1 MSKNKYSIDM
11 TKGVLF
17 PKILGFAFP
26 LMVTGLLQ
34 IVYNAA
40 DVVVV
45 GRFAGSV
52 YLAAVGATSTLVNL
66 FLNLFLGLSM
76 GSGVVVAKHIGAGDG
91 ASVHRAVHTA
101 MLLAALSGFVIGI
114 LGICISKF
122 ALEIMGTPPE
132 VLDLSTLYLRIFFLG
147 TPANMVFNYGASI
160 LRSTGDSKR
169 PLYILTAT
177 GILNVTLN
185 IVFVVKFHMN
195 VAGVA
200 LATIISQYVSAFF
213 ILYIL
218 LNINSYIH
226 LSIKKLRFY
235 KAELLDIL
243 KIGIPAGLQGSLF
256 SLSNVI
262 IQSSINSFGA
272 AAIAGNTASGNV
284 DSVIFTCC
292 NSVSQTATTFT
303 SQNLGAGQYKRI
315 RKIYF
320 NCVGISAAIAAFFG
334 VILLTLGP
342 QILTIFSTDSEVID
356 MGLIRLKLFA
366 VTYII
371 NSVLDVTT
379 GQMRGL
385 GKSVIPMIVSLIGVC
400 GLRVVWVYTVFTRYR
415 SMFVLY
421 FSYPVSWLIT
431 GIVLIAMY
439 AVTYRK
445 LLKRSKEEN
454 ETACPG

>member
-1 MSKNKYSIDM
+1 MAKKKYSIDM
-11 TKGVLF
+11 TTGVLF

-40 DVVVV
+40 DVMVV
-45 GRFAGSV
+45 GRFAGSIS
-52 YLAAVGATSTLVNL
+52 LAAVGATSTLVNL
-66 FLNLFLGLSM
+66 MLNLFLGLSM

-91 ASVHRAVHTA
+91 ASVHRTVHSA
-101 MLLAALSGFVIGI
+101 MLLSIISGFVIGI
-114 LGICISKF
+114 LGVVISPY
-122 ALEIMGTPPE
+122 ALSAMGTPDD
-132 VLDLSTLYLRIFFLG
+132 VHSLSTLYLRIFFLG
-147 TPANMVFNYGASI
+147 TPANMVYNYGASI
-160 LRSTGDSKR
+160 LRATGDSKR
-169 PLYILTAT
+169 PLYILTST
-177 GILNVTLN
+177 GILNVVLN
-185 IVFVVKFHMN
+185 LIFVVNFNMN

-200 LATIISQYVSAFF
+200 LATIISQYVSA
-213 ILYIL
+213 ICVLYIL

-226 LSIKKLRFY
+226 LSMKKLHFY
-235 KAELLDIL
+235 KDELLDIL

-284 DSVIFTCC
+284 DSIIFTCC

-320 NCVGISAAIAAFFG
+320 NCIGVSMGIAAIFG
-334 VILLTLGP
+334 VALLAFGP
-342 QILTIFSTDSEVID
+342 QILTVFSTDSEVID

-366 VTYII
+366 VTDII

-385 GKSVIPMIVSLIGVC
+385 GKSVIPMIVTMVGVC
-400 GLRVVWVYTVFTRYR
+400 GLRVLWVFTVFPQYR
-415 SMFVLY
+415 SMFTLY
-421 FSYPVSWLIT
+421 LSYPVSWLAT
-431 GIVLIAMY
+431 GIVLVTMY
-439 AVTYRK
+439 AVTFRK
-445 LLKRSKEEN
+445 ILKRSKNDEN
-454 ETACPG
+454 TCIG

>member
-1 MSKNKYSIDM
+1 MAKKKYSIDM
-11 TKGVLF
+11 TTGVLF

-40 DVVVV
+40 DVMVV
-45 GRFAGSV
+45 GRFAGSIS
-52 YLAAVGATSTLVNL
+52 LAAVGATSTLVNL
-66 FLNLFLGLSM
+66 MLNLFLGLSM

-91 ASVHRAVHTA
+91 ASVHRTVHSA
-101 MLLAALSGFVIGI
+101 MLLSIISGFVIGI
-114 LGICISKF
+114 FGVVISPY
-122 ALEIMGTPPE
+122 ALSAMGTPDD
-132 VLDLSTLYLRIFFLG
+132 VHSLSTLYLRIFFLG
-147 TPANMVFNYGASI
+147 TPANMVYNYGASI
-160 LRSTGDSKR
+160 LRATGDSKR
-169 PLYILTAT
+169 PLYILTST
-177 GILNVTLN
+177 GILNVVLN
-185 IVFVVKFHMN
+185 LIFVVKFNMN

-200 LATIISQYVSAFF
+200 LATIISQYVSA
-213 ILYIL
+213 ICVLYIL

-226 LSIKKLRFY
+226 LSMKKLHFY
-235 KAELLDIL
+235 KDELLDIL

-284 DSVIFTCC
+284 DSIIFTCC

-320 NCVGISAAIAAFFG
+320 NCIGVSMGIAAIFG
-334 VILLTLGP
+334 VALLAFGP
-342 QILTIFSTDSEVID
+342 QILTVFSTDSEVID

-385 GKSVIPMIVSLIGVC
+385 GKSVIPMIVTMVGVC
-400 GLRVVWVYTVFTRYR
+400 GLRVLWVFTVFPQYR
-415 SMFVLY
+415 SMFTLY
-421 FSYPVSWLIT
+421 LSYPVSWLAT
-431 GIVLIAMY
+431 GIVLVTMY
-439 AVTYRK
+439 AVTFRRI
-445 LLKRSKEEN
+445 LKRSRNDEN
-454 ETACPG
+454 TCIG

>member
-1 MSKNKYSIDM
+1 MAKKKYSIDM
-11 TKGVLF
+11 TTGVLF

-40 DVVVV
+40 DVMVV
-45 GRFAGSV
+45 GRFAGSIS
-52 YLAAVGATSTLVNL
+52 LAAVGATSTLVNL
-66 FLNLFLGLSM
+66 MLNLFLGLSM

-91 ASVHRAVHTA
+91 ASVHRTVHSA
-101 MLLAALSGFVIGI
+101 MLLSIISGFVIGI
-114 LGICISKF
+114 LGVVISPY
-122 ALEIMGTPPE
+122 ALSAMGTPDD
-132 VLDLSTLYLRIFFLG
+132 VHSLSTLYLRIFFLG
-147 TPANMVFNYGASI
+147 TPANMVYNYGASI
-160 LRSTGDSKR
+160 LRATGDSKR
-169 PLYILTAT
+169 PLYILTST
-177 GILNVTLN
+177 GILNVVLN
-185 IVFVVKFHMN
+185 LIFVVKFNMN

-200 LATIISQYVSAFF
+200 LATIISQYVSA
-213 ILYIL
+213 ICVLYIL

-226 LSIKKLRFY
+226 LSMKKLHFY
-235 KAELLDIL
+235 KDELLDIL

-284 DSVIFTCC
+284 DSIIFTCC

-320 NCVGISAAIAAFFG
+320 NCIGVSMGIAAIFGIALLAF
-334 VILLTLGP
+334 GP
-342 QILTIFSTDSEVID
+342 QILTVFSTDSEVIE

-385 GKSVIPMIVSLIGVC
+385 GKSVIPMIVTMVGVC
-400 GLRVVWVYTVFTRYR
+400 GLRVLWVFTVFPQYR
-415 SMFVLY
+415 SMFTLY
-421 FSYPVSWLIT
+421 LSYPVSWLAT
-431 GIVLIAMY
+431 GIVLVTMY
-439 AVTYRK
+439 AVTFRK
-445 LLKRSKEEN
+445 ILKRSRNDEN
-454 ETACPG
+454 TCIG

>member
-1 MSKNKYSIDM
+1 MAKKKYSIDM
-11 TKGVLF
+11 TTGVLF

-40 DVVVV
+40 DVMVV
-45 GRFAGSV
+45 GRFAGSIS
-52 YLAAVGATSTLVNL
+52 LAAVGATSTLVNL
-66 FLNLFLGLSM
+66 MLNLFLGLSM

-91 ASVHRAVHTA
+91 ASVHRTVHSA
-101 MLLAALSGFVIGI
+101 MLLSIISGFVIGI
-114 LGICISKF
+114 IGVVISPY
-122 ALEIMGTPPE
+122 ALSAMGTPDD
-132 VLDLSTLYLRIFFLG
+132 VHSLSTLYLRIFFLG
-147 TPANMVFNYGASI
+147 TPANMVYNYGASI
-160 LRSTGDSKR
+160 LRATGDSKR
-169 PLYILTAT
+169 PLYILTST
-177 GILNVTLN
+177 GILNVVLN
-185 IVFVVKFHMN
+185 LIFVVKFNMN

-200 LATIISQYVSAFF
+200 LATIISQYVSA
-213 ILYIL
+213 ICVLYIL

-226 LSIKKLRFY
+226 LSMKKLHFY
-235 KAELLDIL
+235 KDELLDIL

-284 DSVIFTCC
+284 DSIIFTCC

-320 NCVGISAAIAAFFG
+320 NCIGISMGIAAIFG
-334 VILLTLGP
+334 VALLAFGP
-342 QILTIFSTDSEVID
+342 QILTVFSTDSEVID

-385 GKSVIPMIVSLIGVC
+385 GKSVIPMIVTMVGVC
-400 GLRVVWVYTVFTRYR
+400 GLRVLWVFTVFPQYR
-415 SMFVLY
+415 SMFTLY
-421 FSYPVSWLIT
+421 LSYPVSWLAT
-431 GIVLIAMY
+431 GIVLVTMY
-439 AVTYRK
+439 AVTFRK
-445 LLKRSKEEN
+445 ILKRSRNDEN
-454 ETACPG
+454 TCIG

>member
-1 MSKNKYSIDM
+1 MSKKRYSMDM
-11 TKGVLF
+11 TTVVLF
-17 PKILGFAFP
+17 PKIISFAFP
-26 LMVTGLLQ
+26 LMITGLLQ

-40 DVVVV
+40 DVMVV
-45 GRFAGSV
+45 GRFAGSTS
-52 YLAAVGATSTLVNL
+52 LAAVGATSTLVNL

-91 ASVHRAVHTA
+91 ASVHRAVHSA
-101 MLLAALSGFVIGI
+101 MLLSVLSGVAIGI
-114 LGICISKF
+114 LGVLISPY
-122 ALEIMGTPPE
+122 ALSMMGTPE
-132 VLDLSTLYLRIFFLG
+132 DIHSLSTLYLRIFFLG

-177 GILNVTLN
+177 GILNVVLN
-185 IVFVVKFHMN
+185 LIFVIKLHMD

-200 LATIISQYVSAFF
+200 LATIISQYVSATCV
-213 ILYIL
+213 LYIL

-226 LSIKKLRFY
+226 VSIKKLRFY
-235 KAELLDIL
+235 KDELKDIL
-243 KIGIPAGLQGSLF
+243 RIGIPAGLQGSLF

-284 DSVIFTCC
+284 DSIIFTCC

-303 SQNLGAGQYKRI
+303 SQNLGAGQHKRI
-315 RKIYF
+315 RKVYF
-320 NCVGISAAIAAFFG
+320 NCVGISMAIAAFFG
-334 VILLTLGP
+334 VALLAFGP
-342 QILTIFSTDSEVID
+342 QILTVFSTDSEVID
-356 MGLIRLKLFA
+356 MGLIRLRLFA

-385 GKSVIPMIVSLIGVC
+385 GKSVIPMIVSLVGIC
-400 GLRVVWVYTVFTRYR
+400 GLRVIWVFTVFPHFR
-415 SMFVLY
+415 SIFTLY
-421 FSYPVSWLIT
+421 LSYPVSWLVT
-431 GIVLIAMY
+431 GIVITVMY
-439 AVTYRK
+439 AITFRK
-445 LLKRSKEEN
+445 IIKRSKSNEN
-454 ETACPG
+454 TCAG

>member
-1 MSKNKYSIDM
+1 MAKKKYSIDM
-11 TKGVLF
+11 TTGVLF

-40 DVVVV
+40 DVMVV
-45 GRFAGSV
+45 GRFAGSIS
-52 YLAAVGATSTLVNL
+52 LAAVGATSTLVNL
-66 FLNLFLGLSM
+66 MLNLFLGLSM
-76 GSGVVVAKHIGAGDG
+76 GSGVVVANHIGAGDG
-91 ASVHRAVHTA
+91 ASVHRTVHSA
-101 MLLAALSGFVIGI
+101 MLLSIISGFVIGI
-114 LGICISKF
+114 IGVVISPY
-122 ALEIMGTPPE
+122 ALSAMGTPDD
-132 VLDLSTLYLRIFFLG
+132 VHSLSTLYLRIFFLG
-147 TPANMVFNYGASI
+147 TPANMVYNYGASI
-160 LRSTGDSKR
+160 IRATGDSKR
-169 PLYILTAT
+169 PLYILTST
-177 GILNVTLN
+177 GILNVVLN
-185 IVFVVKFHMN
+185 LIFVVKFNMN

-200 LATIISQYVSAFF
+200 LATIISQYVSA
-213 ILYIL
+213 ICVLYIL

-226 LSIKKLRFY
+226 LSMKKLHFY
-235 KAELLDIL
+235 KDELLDIL

-284 DSVIFTCC
+284 DSIIFTCC

-320 NCVGISAAIAAFFG
+320 NCIGVSMGIAAIFG
-334 VILLTLGP
+334 VALLAFGP
-342 QILTIFSTDSEVID
+342 QILTVFSTDSEVID

-385 GKSVIPMIVSLIGVC
+385 GKSVIPMIVTMVGVC
-400 GLRVVWVYTVFTRYR
+400 GLRVLWVFTVFPQYR
-415 SMFVLY
+415 SMFTLY
-421 FSYPVSWLIT
+421 LSYPVSWLAT
-431 GIVLIAMY
+431 GIVLVTMY
-439 AVTYRK
+439 AVTFRK
-445 LLKRSKEEN
+445 ILKRSRNDEN
-454 ETACPG
+454 TCIG

>member
-1 MSKNKYSIDM
+1 MAKKKYSIDM
-11 TKGVLF
+11 TTGVLF

-40 DVVVV
+40 DVMVV
-45 GRFAGSV
+45 GRFAGSIS
-52 YLAAVGATSTLVNL
+52 LAAVGATSTLVNL
-66 FLNLFLGLSM
+66 MLNLFLGLSM

-91 ASVHRAVHTA
+91 ASVHRTVHSA
-101 MLLAALSGFVIGI
+101 MLLSIISGFVIGI
-114 LGICISKF
+114 IGVVISPY
-122 ALEIMGTPPE
+122 ALSAMGTPDD
-132 VLDLSTLYLRIFFLG
+132 VHSLSTLYLRIFFLG
-147 TPANMVFNYGASI
+147 TPANMVYNYGASI
-160 LRSTGDSKR
+160 LRATGDSKR
-169 PLYILTAT
+169 PLYILTST
-177 GILNVTLN
+177 GILNVVLN
-185 IVFVVKFHMN
+185 LIFVVKFNMN

-200 LATIISQYVSAFF
+200 LATIISQYVSA
-213 ILYIL
+213 ICVLYIL

-226 LSIKKLRFY
+226 LSMKKLHFY
-235 KAELLDIL
+235 KDELLDIL

-284 DSVIFTCC
+284 DSIIFTCC

-320 NCVGISAAIAAFFG
+320 NCIGVSMGIAAIFG
-334 VILLTLGP
+334 VALLAFGP
-342 QILTIFSTDSEVID
+342 QILTVFSTDSEVID

-385 GKSVIPMIVSLIGVC
+385 GKSVIPMIVTMVGVC
-400 GLRVVWVYTVFTRYR
+400 GLRVLWVFTVFPQYR
-415 SMFVLY
+415 SMFTLY
-421 FSYPVSWLIT
+421 LSYPVSWLAT
-431 GIVLIAMY
+431 GIVLVTMY
-439 AVTYRK
+439 AVTFRK
-445 LLKRSKEEN
+445 ILKRSRNDEN
-454 ETACPG
+454 TCIG

>member
-1 MSKNKYSIDM
+1 
-11 TKGVLF
+11 
-17 PKILGFAFP
+17 
-26 LMVTGLLQ
+26 
-34 IVYNAA
+34 
-40 DVVVV
+40 
-45 GRFAGSV
+45 
-52 YLAAVGATSTLVNL
+52 
-66 FLNLFLGLSM
+66 
-76 GSGVVVAKHIGAGDG
+76 
-91 ASVHRAVHTA
+91 
-101 MLLAALSGFVIGI
+101 
-114 LGICISKF
+114 
-122 ALEIMGTPPE
+122 
-132 VLDLSTLYLRIFFLG
+132 
-147 TPANMVFNYGASI
+147 
-160 LRSTGDSKR
+160 
-169 PLYILTAT
+169 
-177 GILNVTLN
+177 

>member
-1 MSKNKYSIDM
+1 MSKKRYSMDM
-11 TKGVLF
+11 TTGVLF
-17 PKILGFAFP
+17 PKIISFAFP
-26 LMVTGLLQ
+26 LMITGLLQ

-40 DVVVV
+40 DVMVV
-45 GRFAGSV
+45 GRFAGSAS
-52 YLAAVGATSTLVNL
+52 LAAVGATSTLVNL

-91 ASVHRAVHTA
+91 ASVHRAVHSA
-101 MLLAALSGFVIGI
+101 MLLSVLSGVAIGI
-114 LGICISKF
+114 LGVLISPY
-122 ALEIMGTPPE
+122 ALTAMGTPE
-132 VLDLSTLYLRIFFLG
+132 DIHSLSTLYLRIFFLG
-147 TPANMVFNYGASI
+147 TPANMIFNYGASI

-177 GILNVTLN
+177 GILNVVLN
-185 IVFVVKFHMN
+185 LIFVIKFHMD

-200 LATIISQYVSAFF
+200 LATIISQYVSATCV
-213 ILYIL
+213 LYIL

-235 KAELLDIL
+235 KDELKDIL
-243 KIGIPAGLQGSLF
+243 RIGIPAGLQGSLF

-284 DSVIFTCC
+284 DSIIFTCC

-303 SQNLGAGQYKRI
+303 SQNLGAGQHKRI
-315 RKIYF
+315 RKVYF
-320 NCVGISAAIAAFFG
+320 NCVGISMAIAAFFG
-334 VILLTLGP
+334 VALLAFGP

-356 MGLIRLKLFA
+356 MGLIRLRLFA

-385 GKSVIPMIVSLIGVC
+385 GKSVIPMIVSLVGIC
-400 GLRVVWVYTVFTRYR
+400 GLRVIWVFTVFPHFR
-415 SMFVLY
+415 SIFTLY
-421 FSYPVSWLIT
+421 LSYPVSWLVT
-431 GIVLIAMY
+431 GIVITVMY
-439 AVTYRK
+439 AITFRK
-445 LLKRSKEEN
+445 IIKRSKSNEN
-454 ETACPG
+454 TCAG

>member
-1 MSKNKYSIDM
+1 MAKKKYSVDM
-11 TKGVLF
+11 TTGVLF

-40 DVVVV
+40 DVMVV
-45 GRFAGSV
+45 GRFAGSIS
-52 YLAAVGATSTLVNL
+52 LAAVGATTTLVNL
-66 FLNLFLGLSM
+66 MLNLFLGLSM

-91 ASVHRAVHTA
+91 ASVHRAVHSA
-101 MLLAALSGFVIGI
+101 MLLSILSGIVIGLFGVVISPYALS
-114 LGICISKF
+114 
-122 ALEIMGTPPE
+122 AMGTPDD
-132 VLDLSTLYLRIFFLG
+132 VHSLSTLYLRIFFLG
-147 TPANMVFNYGASI
+147 TPANMVYNYGASI
-160 LRSTGDSKR
+160 LRATGDSKR

-177 GILNVTLN
+177 GILNVALN
-185 IVFVVKFHMN
+185 LVFVINFNMN

-200 LATIISQYVSAFF
+200 LATIISQYVSAIC

-226 LSIKKLRFY
+226 LSLRKLRFY
-235 KAELLDIL
+235 KDEIRDIL

-256 SLSNVI
+256 SLSNVV

-284 DSVIFTCC
+284 DSIIFTCC

-303 SQNLGAGQYKRI
+303 SQNLGARQYKRI

-320 NCVGISAAIAAFFG
+320 NCIGVSMGIAVIFG
-334 VILLTLGP
+334 VALLAFGP
-342 QILTIFSTDSEVID
+342 QILTVFSTDAEVID
-356 MGLIRLKLFA
+356 MGLIRLRLFA
-366 VTYII
+366 VTYIV

-385 GKSVIPMIVSLIGVC
+385 GKSVIPMIVTMVGVC
-400 GLRVVWVYTVFTRYR
+400 GLRVLWVFTVFPQYR
-415 SMFVLY
+415 SMFTLY
-421 FSYPVSWLIT
+421 LSYPVSWLIT
-431 GIVLIAMY
+431 GTVLVIMY
-439 AVTYRK
+439 AVTFRK
-445 LLKRSKEEN
+445 ILQRSKNDEN
-454 ETACPG
+454 TCVG

>member
-1 MSKNKYSIDM
+1 MSKKKYSVDM
-11 TKGVLF
+11 TTGVLF

-40 DVVVV
+40 DVMVV

-52 YLAAVGATSTLVNL
+52 SLAAVGATSTLVNL
-66 FLNLFLGLSM
+66 MLNLFLGLSM

-91 ASVHRAVHTA
+91 ASVHRTVHSA
-101 MLLAALSGFVIGI
+101 MLLSIISGFVIGI
-114 LGICISKF
+114 LGVVISPY
-122 ALEIMGTPPE
+122 ALSAMGTPDD
-132 VLDLSTLYLRIFFLG
+132 VHSLSTLYLRIFFLG
-147 TPANMVFNYGASI
+147 TPANMVYNYGASI
-160 LRSTGDSKR
+160 LRATGDSKR
-169 PLYILTAT
+169 PLYILTST
-177 GILNVTLN
+177 GILNVVLN
-185 IVFVVKFHMN
+185 LIFVVKFNMN

-200 LATIISQYVSAFF
+200 LATIISQYVSAIC

-226 LSIKKLRFY
+226 LSLRKLRFY
-235 KAELLDIL
+235 KDEIRDIL

-284 DSVIFTCC
+284 DSIIFTCC

-303 SQNLGAGQYKRI
+303 SQNLGARQYKRI

-320 NCVGISAAIAAFFG
+320 NCIGVSMGIAVIFG
-334 VILLTLGP
+334 VALLAFGP
-342 QILTIFSTDSEVID
+342 QILTVFSTDAEVID
-356 MGLIRLKLFA
+356 MGLIRLRLFA
-366 VTYII
+366 VTYIV

-385 GKSVIPMIVSLIGVC
+385 GKSVIPMIVTMVGVC
-400 GLRVVWVYTVFTRYR
+400 GLRVLWVFTVFPQYR
-415 SMFVLY
+415 SMFTLY
-421 FSYPVSWLIT
+421 LSYPVSWLIT
-431 GIVLIAMY
+431 GTVLVIMY
-439 AVTYRK
+439 AVTFRK
-445 LLKRSKEEN
+445 ILQRSKNDEN
-454 ETACPG
+454 TCVG

>member
-1 MSKNKYSIDM
+1 MAKKKYSIDM
-11 TKGVLF
+11 TTGVLF
-17 PKILGFAFP
+17 SKILGFAFP

-40 DVVVV
+40 DVMVV
-45 GRFAGSV
+45 GRFAGSIS
-52 YLAAVGATSTLVNL
+52 LAAVGATSTLVNL
-66 FLNLFLGLSM
+66 MLNLFLGLSM

-91 ASVHRAVHTA
+91 ASVHRTVHSA
-101 MLLAALSGFVIGI
+101 MLLSIISGFVIGI
-114 LGICISKF
+114 LGVVISPY
-122 ALEIMGTPPE
+122 ALSAMGTPDD
-132 VLDLSTLYLRIFFLG
+132 VHSLSTLYLRIFFLG
-147 TPANMVFNYGASI
+147 TPANMVYNYGASI
-160 LRSTGDSKR
+160 LRATGDSKR
-169 PLYILTAT
+169 PLYILTST
-177 GILNVTLN
+177 GILNVVLN
-185 IVFVVKFHMN
+185 LIFVIKFNMN

-200 LATIISQYVSAFF
+200 LATIISQYVSAIC

-226 LSIKKLRFY
+226 LSMKKLHFY
-235 KAELLDIL
+235 KDELLDIL

-284 DSVIFTCC
+284 DSIIFTCC

-320 NCVGISAAIAAFFG
+320 NCIGVSMGIAAIFG
-334 VILLTLGP
+334 VALLAFGP
-342 QILTIFSTDSEVID
+342 QILTVFSTDSEVID

-385 GKSVIPMIVSLIGVC
+385 GKSVIPMIVTMVGVC
-400 GLRVVWVYTVFTRYR
+400 GLRVLWVFTVFPQYR
-415 SMFVLY
+415 SMFTLY
-421 FSYPVSWLIT
+421 LSYPVSWLAT
-431 GIVLIAMY
+431 GIVLVTMY
-439 AVTYRK
+439 AVTFRK
-445 LLKRSKEEN
+445 ILKRSRNDEN
-454 ETACPG
+454 TCIG

>member
-1 MSKNKYSIDM
+1 MAKKKYSIDM
-11 TKGVLF
+11 TTGVLF

-40 DVVVV
+40 DVMVV
-45 GRFAGSV
+45 GRFAGSIS
-52 YLAAVGATSTLVNL
+52 LAAVGATSTLVNL
-66 FLNLFLGLSM
+66 MLNLFLGLSM

-91 ASVHRAVHTA
+91 ASVHRTVHSA
-101 MLLAALSGFVIGI
+101 MLLSIISGFVIGI
-114 LGICISKF
+114 IGVVISPY
-122 ALEIMGTPPE
+122 ALSAMGTPDD
-132 VLDLSTLYLRIFFLG
+132 VHSLSTLYLRIFFLG
-147 TPANMVFNYGASI
+147 TPANMVYNYGASI
-160 LRSTGDSKR
+160 LRATGDSKR
-169 PLYILTAT
+169 PLYILTST
-177 GILNVTLN
+177 GILNVVLN
-185 IVFVVKFHMN
+185 LIFVIKFNMN

-200 LATIISQYVSAFF
+200 LATIISQYVSA
-213 ILYIL
+213 ICVLYIL

-226 LSIKKLRFY
+226 LSMKKLHFY
-235 KAELLDIL
+235 KDELLDIL

-284 DSVIFTCC
+284 DSIIFTCC

-320 NCVGISAAIAAFFG
+320 NCIGVSMGIAAIFGIALLAF
-334 VILLTLGP
+334 GP
-342 QILTIFSTDSEVID
+342 QILTVFSTDSEVID

-385 GKSVIPMIVSLIGVC
+385 GKSVIPMIVTMVGVC
-400 GLRVVWVYTVFTRYR
+400 GLRVLWVFTVFPQYR
-415 SMFVLY
+415 SMFTLY
-421 FSYPVSWLIT
+421 LSYPVSWLAT
-431 GIVLIAMY
+431 GIVLVTMY
-439 AVTYRK
+439 AVTFRK
-445 LLKRSKEEN
+445 ILKRSRNNEN
-454 ETACPG
+454 TCIG